1 LVIRWVA
8 GTNCGI
14 EIQQGLDVSSTV
26 KELQALIQEKYGL
39 ETSQVDPHAS
49 LRASGVDSLAL
60 VEFIFDV
67 EDRMGI
73 RVPDDNPNMDTL
85 AELAEAID
93 RVRQKN
99 LPPLQAPA

>member
-1 LVIRWVA
+1 M
-8 GTNCGI
+8 
-14 EIQQGLDVSSTV
+14 SSTL
-26 KELQALIQEKYGL
+26 KELQDLIQEKYGL
-39 ETSQVDPHAS
+39 DASQVDAHTS

-73 RVPDDNPNMDTL
+73 TVPDDNPKMDTL

-93 RVRQKN
+93 RVRGKN
-99 LPPLQAPA
+99 ASEVQQTA

>member
-1 LVIRWVA
+1 L
-8 GTNCGI
+8 
-14 EIQQGLDVSSTV
+14 SSTL
-26 KELQALIQEKYGL
+26 KELQDLIQEKYGL
-39 ETSQVDPHAS
+39 DASQVDAQAS

-73 RVPDDNPNMDTL
+73 TVPDDNPNMDTL

-93 RVRQKN
+93 RVRAKSV
-99 LPPLQAPA
+99 PAVQQTA

>member
-1 LVIRWVA
+1 M
-8 GTNCGI
+8 N
-14 EIQQGLDVSSTV
+14 STL
-26 KELQALIQEKYGL
+26 KELQDLIQAKYGL
-39 ETSQVDPHAS
+39 EVSQVDPHAS

-73 RVPDDNPNMDTL
+73 AVPDDNPNMDTL

-93 RVRQKN
+93 GVRAKN
-99 LPPLQAPA
+99 VPPVQETA

>member
-1 LVIRWVA
+1 M
-8 GTNCGI
+8 
-14 EIQQGLDVSSTV
+14 SSTL

-39 ETSQVDPHAS
+39 EPSQVDPHAS

-60 VEFIFDV
+60 VEFIFEV

-85 AELAEAID
+85 AELTEAID

-99 LPPLQAPA
+99 LPPLQEPA